1 MEYFLYYI
9 PTAANKTKMP
19 QKGVN
24 GNKTVN
30 FIDSATSFFEKNK
43 NIKKQGRIKLQHI

>member
-30 FIDSATSFFEKNK
+30 FIDSETSFFEKNK
-43 NIKKQGRIKLQHI
+43 NKKNKAK